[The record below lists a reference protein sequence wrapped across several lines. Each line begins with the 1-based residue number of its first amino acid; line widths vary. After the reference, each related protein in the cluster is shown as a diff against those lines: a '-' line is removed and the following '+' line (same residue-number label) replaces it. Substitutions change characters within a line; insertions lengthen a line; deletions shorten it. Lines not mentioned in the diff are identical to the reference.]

1 MNSEIYIQSVKTKDE
16 IISVAELAAEI
27 WPEHYTPIIGK
38 AQVDYMFEKYQ
49 TAEAM
54 AEQLGEGYNYFL
66 IKEGDTTRGY
76 FSTLLKEDSLF
87 LSKFYV
93 HKSARGK
100 GLGKK
105 AIRYMNKLAIES
117 GKSVISLTVNKHN
130 SNSIEAYK
138 KMGFE
143 IIRPMVTDIGS
154 GYVMD
159 DYYME
164 KKL

>member
-1 MNSEIYIQSVKTKDE
+1 
-16 IISVAELAAEI
+16 
-27 WPEHYTPIIGK
+27 
-38 AQVDYMFEKYQ
+38 
-49 TAEAM
+49 
-54 AEQLGEGYNYFL
+54 
-66 IKEGDTTRGY
+66 
-76 FSTLLKEDSLF
+76 
-87 LSKFYV
+87 
-93 HKSARGK
+93 
-100 GLGKK
+100 
-105 AIRYMNKLAIES
+105 MNKLAIES